1 MRILLTNDDG
11 YFAEGLTK
19 LALALCNEHD
29 VVVSAPATEKSGA
42 GHSLTF
48 NRSLHFNTIGENEL
62 LLLSES
68 GVAVPVHAVHGSP
81 ADAVKFAIEHIYADK
96 PFDLVIS
103 GVNSVLNIGT
113 DIIYSGTFGA
123 AEEGSVLGVK
133 SIAVSAVAKR
143 GGYDLAIEFVK
154 NNLPKLVESIPPFVT
169 LNVNVP
175 CGFREEIKGVRAVP
189 LGLRRY
195 NDWYERDGKGGYELF
210 GAPLDCSDCEKDTD
224 CKMSDL
230 SYITL
235 TPVPVFTTDEEA
247 LKAYAAKE
255 WKL

>member
-1 MRILLTNDDG
+1 MKILLSNDDG
-11 YFAEGLTK
+11 YNAEGLLK
-19 LALALCNEHD
+19 LALALKDRHEVHI
-29 VVVSAPATEKSGA
+29 SAPAGEQSGS
-42 GHSLTF
+42 GHGLTF
-48 NRSLHFNTIGENEL
+48 GRGLGWRRVPADEL
-62 LLLSES
+62 PEVD
-68 GVAVPVHAVHGSP
+68 GKRVDVPCHAVYGSP

-210 GAPLDCSDCEKDTD
+210 GAPLDCSDSEKDTD

>member
-1 MRILLTNDDG
+1 MKGTRDLRVDNVRGVLIFL
-11 YFAEGLTK
+11 
-19 LALALCNEHD
+19 
-29 VVVSAPATEKSGA
+29 VVA
-42 GHSLTF
+42 GHFLLPVNGERLTM
-48 NRSLHFNTIGENEL
+48 NLMYL
-62 LLLSES
+62 
-68 GVAVPVHAVHGSP
+68 
-81 ADAVKFAIEHIYADK
+81 
-96 PFDLVIS
+96 
-103 GVNSVLNIGT
+103 
-113 DIIYSGTFGA
+113 IYSFHMPCFMLVSGYLSHGIYTR
-123 AEEGSVLGVK
+123 EGSVLGVK